1 MWSREVIQ
9 GSARVSRAVCG
20 VAPQTSWQN
29 KQREM
34 LYEANGETPLVARE
48 TRALPD
54 SKFVKKL
61 LLPPAA
67 VRPSYHQT

>member
-1 MWSREVIQ
+1 MSSREVA

-20 VAPQTSWQN
+20 VTPQTSWQAT
-29 KQREM
+29 QREM
-34 LYEANGETPLVARE
+34 LYEANGETPLAARE

-61 LLPPAA
+61 LLPVGA
-67 VRPSYHQT
+67 VRPIYSRT